1 MRSSLAVPFRY
12 ALAANST
19 NTDALAA
26 LPALSAEPSG
36 AGYFDLARADFVAG
50 ATAGAVNERI
60 PTFLQL
66 LPFGVC
72 SDNDSWAVR
81 LTGYTPTVPTS
92 GLVLGTAI
100 YVPQLLCHLTVIA
113 AANMTIA
120 QHTAASLFCDTIT
133 VTKGPAD
140 NAEWG
145 SVISPADGIS
155 PASYIVNTRGCRY
168 IRFEFDRD
176 IVGTATSVNCL
187 WRPVEF

>member
-1 MRSSLAVPFRY
+1 MKSCLAVPFRY

-19 NTDALAA
+19 ATTALAA

-50 ATAGAVNERI
+50 ATAGPINERI
-60 PTFLQL
+60 PAYLQL
-66 LPFGVC
+66 LPFAEC
-72 SDNDSWAVR
+72 ANDESWAIRV
-81 LTGYTPTVPTS
+81 TGYTPTIPTA
-92 GLVLGTAI
+92 GLVLTTAI

-113 AANMTIA
+113 ATGMTIA

-145 SVISPADGIS
+145 SVVSPADGVS
-155 PASYIVNTRGCRY
+155 PAHYIVNTKGCRY

-176 IVGTATSVNCL
+176 ITGTATSVNCL

>member
-19 NTDALAA
+19 STAALAA
-26 LPALSAEPSG
+26 LPALSAEPTD
-36 AGYFDLARADFVAG
+36 AGYFDLAKADFVSG
-50 ATAGAVNERI
+50 STASVNERI

-81 LTGYTPTVPTS
+81 LTGYTPTIPTA
-92 GLVLGTAI
+92 GLVLETAI

-120 QHTAASLFCDTIT
+120 QHAASSLFCDTIT

-145 SVISPADGIS
+145 SVISPADGVS
-155 PASYIVNTRGCRY
+155 PASAIVNTRGCRY

-187 WRPVEF
+187 WRPVDF

>member
-1 MRSSLAVPFRY
+1 MRSALALPFRY
-12 ALAANST
+12 ALGTNST
-19 NTDALAA
+19 STTALAA
-26 LPALSAEPSG
+26 LPALSTEPSG
-36 AGYFDLARADFVAG
+36 AGYFDLARPDFVAG
-50 ATAGAVNERI
+50 ATAGGVNERI

-66 LPFGVC
+66 FPFGVC

-81 LTGYTPTVPTS
+81 VTGYTPTIPTA
-92 GLVLGTAI
+92 GLVLETAI

-113 AANMTIA
+113 ATGMTIA

-145 SVISPADGIS
+145 SVINGADGIS
-155 PASYIVNTRGCRY
+155 PASYVVNTRGCRY

-187 WRPVEF
+187 WRPFEF